1 MDFNYL
7 NKKSDQEKFVNKE
20 ENLLDC
26 LSMFNLSGLN
36 KKRNYIKEY
45 ILYDSLNESKM
56 KNLKVKAEILFNE
69 SEEKNTCYFMLGC
82 KDTDNINSEQNG
94 LEKNEIELSL
104 KAMSIICE
112 ELEAKFDIIN
122 EIYIGK
128 KIVLEIKVE
137 RLNSKLE
144 LRMGMFGEECSGKST
159 LIGVLVNGN
168 LDDGNG
174 SARSNIFRFQHEHN
188 TGKTSNLSHYVSI

>member
-1 MDFNYL
+1 MDINNL
-7 NKKSDQEKFVNKE
+7 NKKIDFEKFTIKE
-20 ENLLDC
+20 ESLLDC
-26 LSMFNLSGLN
+26 LSKFNLSG
-36 KKRNYIKEY
+36 KTIKRSYIKEY
-45 ILYDSLNESKM
+45 IIYDSLNETKL

-82 KDTDNINSEQNG
+82 KDRDNINNEING
-94 LEKNEIELSL
+94 LDKNEVELSL
-104 KAMSIICE
+104 KAMGIICD

-122 EIYIGK
+122 ENIIGN

-137 RLNSKLE
+137 KINSKLE

-188 TGKTSNLSHYVSI
+188 TGKTSNLSHYVSY